1 MALLVHSGQDR
12 WQSLRHLFVI
22 PMVLPPIVVAVIWK
36 LIYTPDISPI
46 FHAAKAMGFMLPAFT
61 SHADFALA
69 AIVVA
74 DTWEWAPFTYLMV
87 LAALQNLPGEYV
99 EAARMD
105 GANALRIFQHIVLP
119 YIAPVLMVC
128 TLFRLIDS
136 IKAFPLIFLLTGGGP
151 GSVTEVTNYYA
162 YLLAFNYG
170 ELGYSSAVTVVLLS
184 ITVVISWLA
193 MRLNRNISHQD

>member
-1 MALLVHSGQDR
+1 
-12 WQSLRHLFVI
+12 
-22 PMVLPPIVVAVIWK
+22 
-36 LIYTPDISPI
+36 
-46 FHAAKAMGFMLPAFT
+46 
-61 SHADFALA
+61 
-69 AIVVA
+69 
-74 DTWEWAPFTYLMV
+74 
-87 LAALQNLPGEYV
+87 
-99 EAARMD
+99 
-105 GANALRIFQHIVLP
+105 VLP